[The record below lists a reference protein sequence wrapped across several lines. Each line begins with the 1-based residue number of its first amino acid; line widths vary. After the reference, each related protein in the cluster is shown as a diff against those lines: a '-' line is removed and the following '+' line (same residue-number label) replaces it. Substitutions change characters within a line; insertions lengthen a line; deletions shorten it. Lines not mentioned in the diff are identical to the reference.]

1 MIRDT
6 VFCHTRFLSLCRK
19 EMIENWKSN
28 LLRVALMYGA
38 MAVIMI
44 WNGYLSYRASQ
55 DSDITWS
62 FNLMIFIW
70 RLWVFGCLNATFS
83 NTGRLTEGIT
93 PATSF
98 EKFFSRWL
106 VFTVVFLI
114 VFLITYKLADYT
126 KVLVYSLAYPEND
139 AIAVTPLSHLFGDNT
154 GYYTVFRHTYTFV
167 LMIAGY
173 FFFQSC
179 FVLGSTVWPKNSFG

>member
-6 VFCHTRFLSLCRK
+6 FFSQTRFMNLCRK

-70 RLWVFGCLNATFS
+70 ALGV
-83 NTGRLTEGIT
+83 
-93 PATSF
+93 
-98 EKFFSRWL
+98 WL
-106 VFTVVFLI
+106 
-114 VFLITYKLADYT
+114 
-126 KVLVYSLAYPEND
+126 PE
-139 AIAVTPLSHLFGDNT
+139 
-154 GYYTVFRHTYTFV
+154 
-167 LMIAGY
+167 
-173 FFFQSC
+173 C
-179 FVLGSTVWPKNSFG
+179 FVYDGKDEIENRAALCTYDSCHFV